1 MESVVGLI
9 VLLAIVVVCLA
20 ITFLPAIIA
29 YRRKHNQKLAI
40 FMLTLFTGWTFTG
53 WTFIGWVVAIVWA
66 STSDVEDKKDQK

>member
-9 VLLAIVVVCLA
+9 VLLAIVVICLA

-40 FMLTLFTGWTFTG
+40 FMLTLFTGWTF
-53 WTFIGWVVAIVWA
+53 IGWVVAIVWA

>member
-40 FMLTLFTGWTFTG
+40 FMLTLFTGWTF
-53 WTFIGWVVAIVWA
+53 IGWVVAIVWA

>member
-40 FMLTLFTGWTFTG
+40 FMLTLFTGWTF
-53 WTFIGWVVAIVWA
+53 IGWVVAIVWA
-66 STSDVEDKKDQK
+66 STSDVEGKKDQK

>member
-9 VLLAIVVVCLA
+9 VLLAIVVVCMA

-40 FMLTLFTGWTFTG
+40 FMLTLFTGWTF
-53 WTFIGWVVAIVWA
+53 IGWVVAIVWA
-66 STSDVEDKKDQK
+66 STSDVEGKKDQK